1 VRVLHRE
8 GNHERRTGAHRMTWD
23 DLTEEELLK
32 ILAALIGK
40 QLQSC
45 IEL

>member
-1 VRVLHRE
+1 
-8 GNHERRTGAHRMTWD
+8 MTWD

>member
-1 VRVLHRE
+1 
-8 GNHERRTGAHRMTWD
+8 MTWD

-40 QLQSC
+40 QLQLC